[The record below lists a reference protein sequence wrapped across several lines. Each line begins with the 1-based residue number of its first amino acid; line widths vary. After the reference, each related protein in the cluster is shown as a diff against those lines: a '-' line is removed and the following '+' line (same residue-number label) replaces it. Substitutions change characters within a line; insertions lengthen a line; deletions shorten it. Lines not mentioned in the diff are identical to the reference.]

1 MYAEDVVNS
10 ETTFGRVDADGTVW
24 VNDGDWRS
32 VGQVIGVDANE
43 ALEFY
48 VARFGELT
56 AQVNLLEQR
65 VKAGASAR
73 DLLAAV
79 HKLVV
84 SLTEAHA
91 VGDLQSLRLRVGI
104 VAESLTELKDKQDAA
119 NKEAAAE
126 SLARRVVIVER
137 IEAIAAQIDGK
148 IHWRNAQTEVA
159 QLFESWQ
166 AEQKLAVRV
175 PKKTADGLWERF
187 KTSRQMFD
195 RAQRAYFQSKQSADK
210 EAKSVKTELCVKAEG
225 LAPRG
230 ADGIGAYRA
239 LLDQWKKAPR
249 AARTLDN
256 QLWDRFKAAGDALYS
271 AGTAEW
277 TANTAAKTALLS
289 EFAHLRTVTDA
300 TAAQR
305 GLRELRGKWDAIGN
319 VAKADE
325 RKVNDGYRAIERHVR
340 SLEAEHLD
348 RTNPAKVALR
358 EGFAAQVEQSI
369 AQLEVRAA
377 AALAASDTAML
388 TEIELDIASK
398 REWLTAIS

>member
-1 MYAEDVVNS
+1 VYADGVVNS
-10 ETTFGRVDADGTVW
+10 ETNFGRVDADGTVW
-24 VNDGDWRS
+24 VKDGDWRS
-32 VGQVIGVDANE
+32 VGQVVGASPDE

-48 VARFGELT
+48 VSRFTELSS
-56 AQVNLLEQR
+56 QVSLLEQR
-65 VKAGASAR
+65 AKASASAR

-79 HKLVV
+79 QKLVV
-84 SLTEAHA
+84 ALTDAHA
-91 VGDLQSLRLRVGI
+91 VGDLQSLRIRVGV

-126 SLARRVVIVER
+126 SLARRVAVVER
-137 IEAIAAQIDGK
+137 IEAIAAEINGT

-159 QLFESWQ
+159 QLFDTWQ
-166 AEQKLAVRV
+166 AEQKLPVRI
-175 PKKTADGLWERF
+175 PKKTADDLWTRF
-187 KTSRQMFD
+187 KTARQLFD

-210 EAKSVKTELCVKAEG
+210 EAKAVKTDLCEKAEA
-225 LAPRG
+225 LAPKG

-249 AARTLDN
+249 AARALDN

-277 TANTAAKTALLS
+277 TANTAAKNALLS
-289 EFAHLRTVTDA
+289 DFAHLLTEKDVTV
-300 TAAQR
+300 AQR
-305 GLRELRGKWDAIGN
+305 GFRELRTKWDTIGN

-325 RKVNDGYRAIERHVR
+325 RKINDGFRAIERNVR
-340 SLEAEHLD
+340 ALEAEHLD

-369 AQLEVRAA
+369 AQLELQAA
-377 AALAASDTAML
+377 AAKAASDSAAL
-388 TEIELDIASK
+388 TQIESDIASK
-398 REWLTAIS
+398 REWLAAIS